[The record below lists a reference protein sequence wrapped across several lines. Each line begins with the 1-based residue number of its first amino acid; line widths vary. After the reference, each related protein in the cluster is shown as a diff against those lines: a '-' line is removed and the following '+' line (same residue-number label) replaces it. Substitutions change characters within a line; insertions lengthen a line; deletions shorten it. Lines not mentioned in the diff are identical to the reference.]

1 MVLIYYMAEAMKA
14 EKAKVRQARGIEEK
28 DNLIKMGMAMKNGQR
43 PKATG
48 AARAGPSGY
57 QEAEKDKIAKRR
69 LSKRE
74 AANTSKIRK
83 DAYKSLLEDTNRS
96 GNHAL
101 DLLKKDLEKCNS
113 ENEAI
118 RARLVKK
125 VEERNHFKANRG
137 NQKGSEMANP
147 DPNWE
152 FIPDHRPPTINTH
165 QSKRPGKATPKP
177 TN

>member
-118 RARLVKK
+118 KARLVEK

-137 NQKGSEMANP
+137 NQNGNG
-147 DPNWE
+147 N
-152 FIPDHRPPTINTH
+152 
-165 QSKRPGKATPKP
+165 
-177 TN
+177 